1 MLSPL
6 FRWSLKNYQYVLVFL
21 FAIEEINKKPHFLS
35 NLTVG
40 YNLYSAFESD
50 HSTLENALLWLSGGN
65 QTVPNYNC
73 QRQRKS
79 LAIVTGTASAFSA
92 ETEPLLELYK
102 IPQVRES
109 DFW

>member
-50 HSTLENALLWLSGGN
+50 HSTLENALLCSLEGIRLSLTTTARDRGN
-65 QTVPNYNC
+65 LWP
-73 QRQRKS
+73 
-79 LAIVTGTASAFSA
+79 
-92 ETEPLLELYK
+92 
-102 IPQVRES
+102 
-109 DFW
+109 

>member
-6 FRWSLKNYQYVLVFL
+6 LRRFLKNYQYVLAFI
-21 FAIEEINKKPHFLS
+21 FAMEEINKDPHLLP
-35 NLTVG
+35 NLTLG
-40 YNLYSAFESD
+40 YNLYNAFESD
-50 HSTLENALLWLSGGN
+50 HSSLENALLWLSGGN
-65 QTVPNYNC
+65 QIVPNYSY

-79 LAIVTGTASAFSA
+79 LIIVTGTKSAFSA
-92 ETEPLLELYK
+92 EIEPLLELYK

>member
-6 FRWSLKNYQYVLVFL
+6 FWWSLKNDQYVLVFL
-21 FAIEEINKKPHFLS
+21 FAMEEINKKPHFLP
-35 NLTVG
+35 NLTLG
-40 YNLYSAFESD
+40 YNLYSAFESG

-79 LAIVTGTASAFSA
+79 LAIVTGTASA
-92 ETEPLLELYK
+92 
-102 IPQVRES
+102 
-109 DFW
+109 